1 MRNKQNLHNILY
13 IMRPRDLRNFTLI
26 ELLVVIAIIA
36 ILAGML
42 LPALNQARDKAKSG
56 GCMSNFK
63 QIGTLVALYT
73 GDHAGYVPAVT
84 FKAPGAQDTSDFSV
98 PFWKLAEAGYYD
110 MKKLEQKTEKTIF
123 FCPATGSEKAAIQDP
138 VNWRGEAYTEN
149 ERGKWVFGSYGV
161 AGFVFGGSIASEL
174 SDVSGKAGSVA
185 KIEQYMEPSLKVAF
199 CDSLMSYDGKTCN
212 GRMGNIAFAWWGR
225 NDWLTGNGVPRMSTR
240 HGDRFNVLFLDGHAG
255 SVPRFGSTDD
265 EMKRMFPPAV
275 RNNNGYQALK

>member
-1 MRNKQNLHNILY
+1 
-13 IMRPRDLRNFTLI
+13 MRPRDLRNFTLI

-110 MKKLEQKTEKTIF
+110 MKKLEQKNEKTIF

-138 VNWRGEAYTEN
+138 ANWRGEAYTEN

-185 KIEQYMEPSLKVAF
+185 KIEQYMGL
-199 CDSLMSYDGKTCN
+199 
-212 GRMGNIAFAWWGR
+212 R
-225 NDWLTGNGVPRMSTR
+225 
-240 HGDRFNVLFLDGHAG
+240 
-255 SVPRFGSTDD
+255 
-265 EMKRMFPPAV
+265 
-275 RNNNGYQALK
+275 